1 MEEIPHS
8 EYEKPVEWADTFYSG
23 IFRTKVLIK
32 RYWWIFLVAISLG
45 IIIQAYRE
53 LMHDPR
59 FVSEARMIVSG
70 RVVLP
75 EGAIYSEELSNFFG
89 TQIELMESSSVQQRA
104 RNRVLAHN
112 PELEFVEVLLSAYLL
127 PDTSIFILAA
137 VGPEPVY
144 TQKYLE
150 AVLQE
155 YINFRRE
162 MRSHTSESSLLAI
175 ASQIVTLEEEIDQGE
190 DAIVEFQ
197 KQNNVVF
204 IEEQGTIAGTYL
216 VELKNKMANLNTLLR
231 LLETLSLDQHMQG
244 SSSEQAASA
253 LIRISALDTSEVYL
267 ETKYKIE
274 QLKAERDEFSI
285 YMKPRHPR
293 IIQLEFEI
301 ERAENLMLIYR
312 RQSLAKLEETKNTLL
327 IQIDNLDKVIN
338 EWEETALDNSRR
350 LAEFRRLQSRL
361 DRDKNLYE
369 RLLNRIQSI
378 DVDLNLEQEMVT
390 ILEKASVAL
399 RVPRRIIKKTMLGG
413 LAGLAA
419 GAGLLFFISALD
431 NRVVSAEDLTQR
443 FATPVLGII
452 PMEKKNANG
461 RIKLLQLKD
470 NRHLFAEAY
479 RTLRSSLLFMERGK
493 PQPRIFVVTS
503 AVPSEGKTTVAEN
516 LSIAL
521 AFANARTLLVD
532 ADLRRGSLHKSF
544 KLDNSKG
551 LSELL
556 QSDLP
561 VDDFIQKAEIDC
573 LDLMPCG
580 KSPERPGE
588 LLLSQRVDEILD
600 ILKKRYDFIIF
611 DSAPILA
618 TDDTTSFAAKADAV
632 LFIVFSNLTQVRQ
645 VKATIER
652 LEMRGATLKGFVLNA
667 VDIKGT
673 DYYYYRKYYSYY
685 AHEKSNSEV

>member
-1 MEEIPHS
+1 MDDTIQNEH
-8 EYEKPVEWADTFYSG
+8 EKPVEWADTFYSG
-23 IFRTKVLIK
+23 IFRAKVLFK
-32 RYWWIFLVAISLG
+32 RFWWVCLITISLG
-45 IIIQAYRE
+45 ISIQAYRE
-53 LMHDPR
+53 LMRDPR
-59 FVSEARMIVSG
+59 YVSEARMIVSG

-89 TQIELMESSSVQQRA
+89 TQIELMRSSSVRQRA
-104 RNRVLAHN
+104 LNRVMAHN
-112 PELEFVEVLLSAYLL
+112 PEMEFVEVFLSASLL

-137 VGPEPVY
+137 QGPEPGY

-150 AVLQE
+150 AILQE

-162 MRSHTSESSLLAI
+162 MRSHTSQSSLLAI
-175 ASQIVTLEEEIDQGE
+175 AGQIVTLEEEIDQGE
-190 DAIVEFQ
+190 NAIVEFQ

-231 LLETLSLDQHMQG
+231 LLETLTLDQHIQG
-244 SSSEQAASA
+244 SSSDQAASD
-253 LIRISALDTSEVYL
+253 LMRISTLDASEVYL

-274 QLKAERDEFSI
+274 QLTADRDEFSI
-285 YMKPRHPR
+285 YMKLRHPK
-293 IIQLEFEI
+293 IIQLNFEI
-301 ERAENLMLIYR
+301 ERAENLLNIYR
-312 RQSLAKLEETKNTLL
+312 RQSLAKLDESKNTLL
-327 IQIDNLDKVIN
+327 IRIDNLDKVIN

-361 DRDKNLYE
+361 DRDTNLYE
-369 RLLNRIQSI
+369 RLLGRIQSI
-378 DVDLNLEQEMVT
+378 DVDLNLEQETVT
-390 ILEKASVAL
+390 ILENASVAL
-399 RVPRRIIKKTMLGG
+399 KVPREIFKKTMLGG

-419 GAGLLFFISALD
+419 GVGLLFFISALD
-431 NRVVSAEDLTQR
+431 NRVVSAEDLNQR
-443 FATPVLGII
+443 FTPPVLGII
-452 PMEKKNANG
+452 PMEKKDLNG
-461 RIKLLQLKD
+461 RIKPLQLKD
-470 NRHLFAEAY
+470 DRHLFAEAY
-479 RTLRSSLLFMERGK
+479 RTLRSALLFMERGK

-532 ADLRRGSLHKSF
+532 ADLRRGNLHKSF
-544 KLDNSKG
+544 KKRNSKG

-561 VDDFIQKAEIDC
+561 VDDFIQKSDIDC
-573 LDLMPCG
+573 LDLMTCG
-580 KSPERPGE
+580 KYPERPGE
-588 LLLSQRVDEILD
+588 LLLSQRVDEILG
-600 ILKKRYDFIIF
+600 ILKKRYDYIIF

-632 LFIVFSNLTQVRQ
+632 LFTVYSNMTQVRQ
-645 VKATIER
+645 VKATVER

-685 AHEKSNSEV
+685 AHDKSTSEA